1 VLALLLAA
9 SVVGVGL
16 KIYWVWHSGPWD
28 VPAPVKPRFAAH
40 GGGVKADA
48 DAPPVIVDT
57 DTIIAKNLFDPERGA
72 GRTRET
78 EAGTHSAQRIRS
90 MILLG
95 TAVLGSSRYAV
106 VQDSETGPRQASNP
120 AESGPRRLKLGDS
133 IEGFRLTEIG
143 EKSVVFANG
152 VIRVELPIDYF
163 RKVPVAAPP
172 SRPPVRLPGVP
183 GQTVP
188 GFVPGQT
195 APGTGPRVI
204 PNLPRRPRLPPQP
217 QRGTTPRTNE

>member
-16 KIYWVWHSGPWD
+16 KIYWVWQNGPWD
-28 VPAPVKPRFAAH
+28 LPAPRQPRFAVD
-40 GGGVKADA
+40 GGDVEADA
-48 DAPPVIVDT
+48 DAPPVIVGT

-78 EAGTHSAQRIRS
+78 EAGTSAAKRIRN

-106 VQDSETGPRQASNP
+106 VQDPETVPRQANNP
-120 AESGPRRLKLGDS
+120 AESGPRHLKLGDS
-133 IEGFRLTEIG
+133 IEGFRLTEVG

-172 SRPPVRLPGVP
+172 SRPPVRQPGVP
-183 GQTVP
+183 GQPVP

-195 APGTGPRVI
+195 SPGTAPRVI

-217 QRGTTPRTNE
+217 QQ